1 VTEIPEH
8 LLKRSRERR
17 AALGLP
23 TDGGTG
29 AEAAPT
35 EGAAEGG
42 AEAAPAAGAPVPAGG
57 AAPAPAAAAAPVGR
71 AAPAPEPAAPPPRPD
86 PPYVAAAKAR
96 TKIPWWAM
104 SVVGL
109 LPLWVLLYAWA
120 LKPSEETV
128 AGPLGE
134 GEEIYGS
141 CSSCHGAS
149 GAGGVGRP
157 LHNGEVLLTFP
168 TLEQQASFVY
178 TGSSPFAGKVYG
190 DPDRPGG
197 PHTGGSFNGS
207 FMPQQGEKF
216 GGALTDA
223 EIIAVVCHERYTIGG
238 ADPLDQKY
246 AQEFADWCAP
256 DAPKF
261 EAIES
266 GESTLDEEGISTAA
280 EA

>member
-1 VTEIPEH
+1 
-8 LLKRSRERR
+8 
-17 AALGLP
+17 
-23 TDGGTG
+23 
-29 AEAAPT
+29 
-35 EGAAEGG
+35 
-42 AEAAPAAGAPVPAGG
+42 
-57 AAPAPAAAAAPVGR
+57 
-71 AAPAPEPAAPPPRPD
+71 
-86 PPYVAAAKAR
+86 VAAAKAR

-168 TLEQQASFVY
+168 TFEQQASFVY
-178 TGSSPFAGKVYG
+178 TGSAPFAGKVYG

-197 PHTGGSFNGS
+197 PRTGGSFNGS

-238 ADPLDQKY
+238 ADPLDPKY

-256 DAPKF
+256 DALKF